1 LKLRQR
7 VLSCQ
12 EIQAMRRE
20 LVVTSETNDGCVGCL
35 ESQIALRSQSSTVSV
50 IGVDR
55 VIPAM

>member
-1 LKLRQR
+1 
-7 VLSCQ
+7 
-12 EIQAMRRE
+12 MRRE